1 MLVLAGA
8 NGVGVVLFGALYV
21 TAGLDLLSQP
31 AFLGCLAAL
40 MVLVTALWV
49 RTEARH
55 EALGFTRRLGRAAF
69 GLAVVV
75 LVTPAL
81 VLMPVF
87 WLDSILPPEA
97 GAAWLPGRVMV
108 VVFIALGLVALTN
121 VVGTVVIVAGAL
133 RRRYAR
139 GAT

>member
-8 NGVGVVLFGALYV
+8 NAVGVVLFGALYV
-21 TAGLDLLSQP
+21 TAGLDLLSQA

-40 MVLVTALWV
+40 LALVTALWV

-55 EALGFTRRLGRAAF
+55 EALGFTRRFGRAAF

-75 LVTPAL
+75 LVTPPL

-97 GAAWLPGRVMV
+97 GAAWKPVPRCATSARDACSTATTSGRSPCEY
-108 VVFIALGLVALTN
+108 A
-121 VVGTVVIVAGAL
+121 AL
-133 RRRYAR
+133 RLYFWL
-139 GAT
+139 